1 MKRLKLLDDG
11 VIYKNPDPGQKAEC
25 AFLPNVVPLDG
36 DDVLCIYRI
45 GQAFYSTDGTLN
57 VARSTDGGK
66 TWVQEGRVWDV
77 ANDDRLY
84 NYSAPHAF
92 RLKDGTLVLTAFRMD
107 FSDPRPQ
114 FNPETGGHRASDKI
128 VFFSDDGGRT
138 WTSPR
143 VMDLPLDSLPD
154 TPSSIIELNDGRWW
168 MGLELWKEW
177 DHIGPLHIKG
187 FSTFSDDRGETWSDA
202 FPLESASDTEK
213 MFSHSRYVKM
223 LDGRVAGLQWT
234 QEPGTAKDFAEHIT
248 ISNADASAWSYPEPT
263 NLMAQTCWLA
273 DLGSGVMAAAYT
285 DREGM
290 NPGIN
295 VVLSRDEG
303 KTWDVENQVQVW
315 GDAVGQ
321 EYLGVERTP
330 EYPKSHDN
338 IAFGKP
344 NLARMADG
352 TLIASWWC
360 TQASVTH
367 SRFAR
372 LKVE

>member
-1 MKRLKLLDDG
+1 MKRLEVLDDG
-11 VIYKNPDPGQKAEC
+11 VIYKNPEPGLKAEC

-36 DDVLCIYRI
+36 DEVICVYRI

-66 TWVQEGRVWDV
+66 TWVPEGRVWDI
-77 ANDDRLY
+77 ANDDRPY

-92 RLKDGTLVLTAFRMD
+92 RLRDGTLVLTAFRMD

-114 FNPETGGHRASDKI
+114 FNPDTGGHRPSEKI
-128 VFFSDDGGRT
+128 ILFSADDGQT
-138 WTSPR
+138 WTPPR
-143 VMDLPLDSLPD
+143 VMDLPLGSLPD
-154 TPSSIIELNDGRWW
+154 TPSSIIELDDGRWW
-168 MGLELWKEW
+168 LGLELWKEW
-177 DHIGPLHIKG
+177 DDTGPLHIRG
-187 FSTFSDDRGETWSDA
+187 YSTFSDDRGETWSDA
-202 FPLESASDTEK
+202 IAMDSASDTER

-223 LDGRVAGLQWT
+223 LDGRVAALQWT
-234 QEPGTAKDFAEHIT
+234 QKPGSAEDLPEHIT
-248 ISNADASAWSYPEPT
+248 ISNGDASAWSYPVPT
-263 NLMAQTCWLA
+263 NLMAQTCWLT
-273 DLGSGVMAAAYT
+273 DLGDGVMAAAYT

-290 NPGIN
+290 NPGID
-295 VVLSRDEG
+295 VVLSQDEG
-303 KTWDVENQVQVW
+303 RTWDVESQVQVW
-315 GDAVGQ
+315 DAVGQ
-321 EYLGVERTP
+321 EYLGTDRVP

-344 NLARMADG
+344 NLARTADG

-372 LKVE
+372 LRVD